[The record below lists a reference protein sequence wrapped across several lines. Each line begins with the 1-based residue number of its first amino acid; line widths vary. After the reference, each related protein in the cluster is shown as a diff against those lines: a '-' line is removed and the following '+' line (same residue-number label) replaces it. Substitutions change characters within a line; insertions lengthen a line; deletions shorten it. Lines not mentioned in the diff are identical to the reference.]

1 MESVHSGTRDAAGV
15 AGSFTAGVKAAAV
28 QGLSIFSA
36 YNAQGRAG
44 SCFHAYHKTFPAET
58 GQTAVI
64 LKEPVFQVNGDK
76 GWQDLSQ
83 IIGNKAAPIGC
94 LKRNG

>member
-1 MESVHSGTRDAAGV
+1 MPCLMESVHSGTRDAAGV

-58 GQTAVI
+58 GQTAFKI
-64 LKEPVFQVNGDK
+64 TEPVFK
-76 GWQDLSQ
+76 GSVTKFGR
-83 IIGNKAAPIGC
+83 IF
-94 LKRNG
+94 LKS